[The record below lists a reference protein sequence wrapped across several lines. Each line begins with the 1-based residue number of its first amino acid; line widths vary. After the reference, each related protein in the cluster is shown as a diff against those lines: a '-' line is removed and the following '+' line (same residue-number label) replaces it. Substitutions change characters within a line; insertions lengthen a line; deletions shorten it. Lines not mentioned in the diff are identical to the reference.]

1 MVDHGWTGGALPTFV
16 THLECSL
23 TGERYPADVL
33 QGLSK
38 AGRPLLVRY
47 DLDGARRALPRE
59 KLASRPQSLWR
70 YRELLPVRRA
80 ENVVSLGEVVTPLIA
95 LPRLAGRLGAGGEV
109 LVKDE
114 GRLPTG
120 SFKARGLVL
129 AVSMAKELGVRTMAM
144 PTNGNAGAAMAA
156 YCARAGIKA
165 YVFCPDD
172 TPAVNVREIA
182 MQGAAVF
189 LVDGLIDDC
198 GRLVA
203 EGEKEVGWFN
213 CSTLREPYRIEGKK
227 TMGIELA
234 EQLGWELPDVIFYP
248 TGGGT
253 GIIGMWKA
261 FAELEAIG
269 WIGPKRPR
277 MVVVQAEGC
286 APMVKAWAGRRGARA
301 ALGKRAH
308 HGGGHPRAAGGRR
321 FSDPAGGARER
332 RVCRRGRRR
341 GDRRSL
347 GRGGKGGRAAAL
359 PRGGG
364 DLCGLQDGAGRR
376 PGRQRRPRGPVQL
389 RHRPQI
395 PDARSRRSAEAR
407 QRDRLAAARRD
418 DIGRENG
425 RLERRGG
432 RLPRPACGER
442 VGVRGDAPGEKGV
455 TSPRPSRGPELWQ
468 CGQGALALLS
478 EPETRAPHPVPLPAS
493 GAREACG
500 LSIFVSRSPKKNGRD
515 LSPGQ
520 V

>member
-1 MVDHGWTGGALPTFV
+1 MPEYHWTGGDLPTFV

-23 TGERYPADVL
+23 TGERYPADAL
-33 QGLSK
+33 QNLSK

-47 DLDGARRALPRE
+47 DLDGIRRALPRE
-59 KLASRPQSLWR
+59 TLGARPQTLWR
-70 YRELLPVRRA
+70 YRELLPVRRP
-80 ENVVSLGEVVTPLIA
+80 ENVLSLGEVVTPLIP
-95 LPRLAGRLGAGGEV
+95 LTRIAGRLAKGGEI

-120 SFKARGLVL
+120 SFKARGLAL
-129 AVSMAKELGVRTMAM
+129 AVSMAKELGVGAMAM

-165 YVFCPDD
+165 CVFCPDD

-203 EGEKEVGWFN
+203 EGEREVGWFN

-234 EQLGWELPDVIFYP
+234 EQLGWQLPDVIFYP

-286 APMVKAWAGRRGARA
+286 APMVKAWEEGVEHAPRWENAHTFAAGIRVPQAVGDFLILRAVRESGGFAIAVTDDAIADAWREVAVEEGLLLCPETAATYVAYKQALADGRVRRDDRVVLFNCASGLKYPMPEAGRRLKLGEAVNWSKLTDARA
-301 ALGKRAH
+301 
-308 HGGGHPRAAGGRR
+308 
-321 FSDPAGGARER
+321 
-332 RVCRRGRRR
+332 
-341 GDRRSL
+341 
-347 GRGGKGGRAAAL
+347 
-359 PRGGG
+359 
-364 DLCGLQDGAGRR
+364 
-376 PGRQRRPRGPVQL
+376 
-389 RHRPQI
+389 
-395 PDARSRRSAEAR
+395 DA
-407 QRDRLAAARRD
+407 
-418 DIGRENG
+418 
-425 RLERRGG
+425 
-432 RLPRPACGER
+432 
-442 VGVRGDAPGEKGV
+442 
-455 TSPRPSRGPELWQ
+455 
-468 CGQGALALLS
+468 
-478 EPETRAPHPVPLPAS
+478 
-493 GAREACG
+493 
-500 LSIFVSRSPKKNGRD
+500 
-515 LSPGQ
+515 
-520 V
+520 